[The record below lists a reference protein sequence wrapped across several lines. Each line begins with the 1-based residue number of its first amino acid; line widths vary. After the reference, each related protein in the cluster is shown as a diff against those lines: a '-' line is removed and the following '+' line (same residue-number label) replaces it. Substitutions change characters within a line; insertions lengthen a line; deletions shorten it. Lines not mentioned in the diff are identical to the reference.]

1 MTETSDTLPGDV
13 LAERYRLV
21 AQIGQGGMARVFRA
35 DDTALGRTVAVK
47 VLRSAVEEAVST
59 PERAR
64 SEVTLL
70 ASLNHPSLVT
80 LFDAHLTGSPEYLVM
95 EFVDGPTL
103 SARIAE
109 GAVPPVEVAALAAE
123 LGEAL
128 HVVHA
133 SGVVH
138 RDVKPSN
145 VLLAPPHLPGGRP
158 RAKLADFGI
167 ALLLDSAR
175 VTTPGTII
183 GTAAYLAPEQ
193 VQGRDPAPAS
203 DVYALGLVLLEAL
216 TGERAYPN
224 TDGVGA
230 ALARLTTPPA
240 VPDTLSAGWR
250 SLLSRMTATE
260 PEDRPT
266 ALEVVE
272 SAERLRTE
280 PVDGAPPLPPVR
292 AAVAAGIPVASV
304 PGADPA
310 HRDEKTADAPTRR
323 YPTAATVALT
333 GAAAADAGAD
343 ADAGGAFPA
352 SGDRPEKRRSRRPL
366 IIGLAVGAVA
376 LITAGSIWAGS
387 LAGSPQPA
395 STDPAQ
401 TVPRESTPA
410 EVVSTDPTPT
420 PTVATTNDD
429 PAPDDDP
436 APAPDDKAAD
446 KAAKDAEKAA
456 KEEQKRAEREAK
468 KDENGP
474 KDKP

>member
-1 MTETSDTLPGDV
+1 MTDVPEPLVGDTLAD
-13 LAERYRLV
+13 RYRLI
-21 AQIGQGGMARVFRA
+21 AQVGQGGMARVFRA

-47 VLRSAVEEAVST
+47 VLRPGVEGVAGA

-103 SARIAE
+103 SSRIAE
-109 GAVPPVEVAALAAE
+109 GPLPPAEVAALAAE

-138 RDVKPSN
+138 RDMKPSN

-175 VTTPGTII
+175 LTTPGTII

-193 VQGRDPAPAS
+193 VQGGDPAPPA

-216 TGERAYPN
+216 TGERAYPH

-230 ALARLTTPPA
+230 ALARLTTPPTI
-240 VPDTLSAGWR
+240 PDALGPAWT
-250 SLLSRMTATE
+250 SLLSRMTATR
-260 PEDRPT
+260 PEERPT
-266 ALEVVE
+266 ALAVVE
-272 SAERLRTE
+272 AAERLRTA

-292 AAVAAGIPVASV
+292 AAVAASIPIAATT
-304 PGADPA
+304 PADAPA
-310 HRDEKTADAPTRR
+310 TQAEPRDDDAPTRR
-323 YPTAATVALT
+323 YPTAATVAF
-333 GAAAADAGAD
+333 GSAPD
-343 ADAGGAFPA
+343 PA
-352 SGDRPEKRRSRRPL
+352 STEADSRRRSRRPL
-366 IIGLAVGAVA
+366 VIGFAVA
-376 LITAGSIWAGS
+376 VVALLAGASIWAAS
-387 LAGSPQPA
+387 LLGGQQSGK
-395 STDPAQ
+395 TDPAQ
-401 TVPRESTPA
+401 TEPTPA
-410 EVVSTDPTPT
+410 RTAEVTPTATPT
-420 PTVATTNDD
+420 PTVSTVDD
-429 PAPDDDP
+429 SGADDTPA
-436 APAPDDKAAD
+436 DDKGPGKQD
-446 KAAKDAEKAA
+446 KPDKP
-456 KEEQKRAEREAK
+456 
-468 KDENGP
+468 G
-474 KDKP
+474 KDKPGKGGPGRG

>member
-1 MTETSDTLPGDV
+1 MTETPEPLPGDV

-35 DDTALGRTVAVK
+35 EDTALGRTVAVK
-47 VLRSAVEEAVST
+47 VLRPAVEEAVSA

-80 LFDAHLTGSPEYLVM
+80 LFDAHLTGSPDYLVM

-109 GAVPPVEVAALAAE
+109 GALPPVEVASLAAE

-128 HVVHA
+128 HIVHT

-145 VLLAPPHLPGGRP
+145 VLLAPAHLPGGRP

-193 VQGRDPAPAS
+193 VEGRDPSPAS
-203 DVYALGLVLLEAL
+203 DVYALGLVLIEAL

-230 ALARLTTPPA
+230 ALARLTSPPT
-240 VPDTLSAGWR
+240 VPDTLSEGWR
-250 SLLSRMTATE
+250 SLLTRMTATS
-260 PEDRPT
+260 PEERPT
-266 ALEVVE
+266 ALEVVHA
-272 SAERLRTE
+272 AERLRTE
-280 PVDGAPPLPPVR
+280 PVDGAPPLPPIR
-292 AAVAAGIPVASV
+292 AAVAAGIPIASV
-304 PGADPA
+304 AGAA
-310 HRDEKTADAPTRR
+310 QARGEETTGDAATRR
-323 YPTAATVALT
+323 YPTAATVALA
-333 GAAAADAGAD
+333 GAAAGPQATATAVD
-343 ADAGGAFPA
+343 
-352 SGDRPEKRRSRRPL
+352 DRPEKRRSRRPL
-366 IIGLAVGAVA
+366 VIGLAVGAVA

-401 TVPRESTPA
+401 TVPQESTPA

-420 PTVATTNDD
+420 PTPTVTTTND
-429 PAPDDDP
+429 

-468 KDENGP
+468 KDEKGP

>member
-1 MTETSDTLPGDV
+1 MTETPEPLPGDM

-47 VLRSAVEEAVST
+47 VLRPAVEEAVSA

-80 LFDAHLTGSPEYLVM
+80 LFDAHLTGSPDYLVM

-109 GAVPPVEVAALAAE
+109 GPVPPAEVATLAAE

-128 HVVHA
+128 HVVHG

-216 TGERAYPN
+216 TGERAYPS
-224 TDGVGA
+224 TDGVSA
-230 ALARLTTPPA
+230 AIARLTTPPA

-250 SLLSRMTATE
+250 SLLSRMTATA

-266 ALEVVE
+266 ALQVVE
-272 SAERLRTE
+272 AAERLRAE
-280 PVDGAPPLPPVR
+280 PVDGAPPLPSVR
-292 AAVAAGIPVASV
+292 AAVAAGIPIASV
-304 PGADPA
+304 AGAEA
-310 HRDEKTADAPTRR
+310 ARDEEKAGDAPTRR
-323 YPTAATVALT
+323 YPSSTPTTATVALAGEAAP
-333 GAAAADAGAD
+333 GAASDGT
-343 ADAGGAFPA
+343 PT
-352 SGDRPEKRRSRRPL
+352 RRSRRPL
-366 IIGLAVGAVA
+366 VIGLAVGAVA
-376 LITAGSIWAGS
+376 LVAAGSIWAGS
-387 LAGSPQPA
+387 LAGSPQPV

-401 TVPRESTPA
+401 TVPQESTPA

-420 PTVATTNDD
+420 PTVSTTNDD
-429 PAPDDDP
+429 PAPDD
-436 APAPDDKAAD
+436 KAAD
-446 KAAKDAEKAA
+446 EAAKDAEKAA
-456 KEEQKRAEREAK
+456 KEEQKRAER
-468 KDENGP
+468 DENRDRKGP

>member
-1 MTETSDTLPGDV
+1 MTETSEPLPGDM

-47 VLRSAVEEAVST
+47 VLRPAVEEAVSA

-80 LFDAHLTGSPEYLVM
+80 LFDARLTGSPDYLVM

-109 GAVPPVEVAALAAE
+109 GPVPPAEVATLAAE

-128 HVVHA
+128 HVVHG

-216 TGERAYPN
+216 TGERAYPS
-224 TDGVGA
+224 TDGVSA
-230 ALARLTTPPA
+230 AIARLTTPPA

-250 SLLSRMTATE
+250 SLLSRMTATT

-272 SAERLRTE
+272 AAERLRTE

-292 AAVAAGIPVASV
+292 AAVAAGIPIASV
-304 PGADPA
+304 AGVEAA
-310 HRDEKTADAPTRR
+310 GHKETTGDAPTRR
-323 YPTAATVALT
+323 YPTAPTVALAGEVAP
-333 GAAAADAGAD
+333 GAASDGTQ
-343 ADAGGAFPA
+343 
-352 SGDRPEKRRSRRPL
+352 KRRSRRPL
-366 IIGLAVGAVA
+366 VIGLAVGAVA
-376 LITAGSIWAGS
+376 LIAAGSIWAGS
-387 LAGSPQPA
+387 LAGSPQPT

-401 TVPRESTPA
+401 TEPRESAPA

-420 PTVATTNDD
+420 PTVTTTNDD
-429 PAPDDDP
+429 PAPDD
-436 APAPDDKAAD
+436 KAAD
-446 KAAKDAEKAA
+446 EAAEDAEKAA
-456 KEEQKRAEREAK
+456 KEEQKRAER
-468 KDENGP
+468 DENRDRKGP

>member
-1 MTETSDTLPGDV
+1 MTETPEPLPGDM

-47 VLRSAVEEAVST
+47 VLRPAVEEAVSA

-80 LFDAHLTGSPEYLVM
+80 LFDAHLTGSPDYLVM

-109 GAVPPVEVAALAAE
+109 GPVPPAEVATLAAE

-128 HVVHA
+128 HVVHG

-193 VQGRDPAPAS
+193 VQGATRHRHPMCTPSVSCCSKPSRASAPI
-203 DVYALGLVLLEAL
+203 
-216 TGERAYPN
+216 RA
-224 TDGVGA
+224 
-230 ALARLTTPPA
+230 
-240 VPDTLSAGWR
+240 
-250 SLLSRMTATE
+250 
-260 PEDRPT
+260 PT
-266 ALEVVE
+266 A
-272 SAERLRTE
+272 S
-280 PVDGAPPLPPVR
+280 VR
-292 AAVAAGIPVASV
+292 PS
-304 PGADPA
+304 PA
-310 HRDEKTADAPTRR
+310 
-323 YPTAATVALT
+323 
-333 GAAAADAGAD
+333 
-343 ADAGGAFPA
+343 
-352 SGDRPEKRRSRRPL
+352 
-366 IIGLAVGAVA
+366 
-376 LITAGSIWAGS
+376 
-387 LAGSPQPA
+387 
-395 STDPAQ
+395 
-401 TVPRESTPA
+401 
-410 EVVSTDPTPT
+410 
-420 PTVATTNDD
+420 
-429 PAPDDDP
+429 
-436 APAPDDKAAD
+436 
-446 KAAKDAEKAA
+446 
-456 KEEQKRAEREAK
+456 
-468 KDENGP
+468 
-474 KDKP
+474 

>member
-1 MTETSDTLPGDV
+1 MTDAPEPLVGDV
-13 LAERYRLV
+13 LADRYRLV
-21 AQIGQGGMARVFRA
+21 AQVGQGGMARVFRA

-47 VLRSAVEEAVST
+47 VLRPEVEGAMSA

-80 LFDAHLTGSPEYLVM
+80 LFDAHLTGSPDYLVM

-109 GAVPPVEVAALAAE
+109 GPLPPAEVAALAAE

-128 HVVHA
+128 HVVHG

-145 VLLAPPHLPGGRP
+145 VLLASPHLPGGRP

-175 VTTPGTII
+175 VTTPGTVI

-224 TDGVGA
+224 TDGIGA
-230 ALARLTTPPA
+230 ALARLTTPPTI
-240 VPDTLSAGWR
+240 PDELGPGWGA
-250 SLLSRMTATE
+250 LLTRMTATG
-260 PEDRPT
+260 PDDRPT

-272 SAERLRTE
+272 AAERLRTA

-292 AAVAAGIPVASV
+292 AAVAAGIPVAAAV
-304 PGADPA
+304 PAEPA
-310 HRDEKTADAPTRR
+310 TRR
-323 YPTAATVALT
+323 YPTAATVALDP
-333 GAAAADAGAD
+333 AAATDV
-343 ADAGGAFPA
+343 
-352 SGDRPEKRRSRRPL
+352 PEKRRSRRPVVVA
-366 IIGLAVGAVA
+366 LAVGAVA
-376 LITAGSIWAGS
+376 LVAAASIWTAS
-387 LAGSPQPA
+387 LAGSPEPT
-395 STDPAQ
+395 SSDPAQ
-401 TVPRESTPA
+401 TEPRSTEP
-410 EVVSTDPTPT
+410 VQDTVTDPTPA
-420 PTVATTNDD
+420 PSIE
-429 PAPDDDP
+429 PAPTPSTVTTDD
-436 APAPDDKAAD
+436 APDD
-446 KAAKDAEKAA
+446 KAAKDAEKDAEKAA
-456 KEEQKRAEREAK
+456 KEAEKQAEQDAKRAERDAEK
-468 KDENGP
+468 GP
-474 KDKP
+474 KDTPDKP

>member
-1 MTETSDTLPGDV
+1 MTDTSEPLPGDV

-35 DDTALGRTVAVK
+35 DDTVLGRRVAVK
-47 VLRSAVEEAVST
+47 VLRPGVEGAVSA
-59 PERAR
+59 PDRAR

-80 LFDAHLTGSPEYLVM
+80 LFDAHLTGSPDYLVM

-109 GAVPPVEVAALAAE
+109 GPLPTADVAALAAE

-128 HVVHA
+128 HVVHS

-145 VLLAPPHLPGGRP
+145 VLLASPHLPGGRP

-193 VQGRDPAPAS
+193 VEGRDPSPAS

-230 ALARLTTPPA
+230 ALARLTTPPT
-240 VPDTLSAGWR
+240 VPDTLSEGWR
-250 SLLSRMTATE
+250 SLLSRMTATS
-260 PEDRPT
+260 PEERPT
-266 ALEVVE
+266 ALEVVHA
-272 SAERLRTE
+272 AERLRTE
-280 PVDGAPPLPPVR
+280 PIDGAPPLPPVR
-292 AAVAAGIPVASV
+292 AAVAAGIPAA
-304 PGADPA
+304 GAADSRRA
-310 HRDEKTADAPTRR
+310 GEETTGDAPTRR
-323 YPTAATVALT
+323 YPRPSATAATVALA
-333 GAAAADAGAD
+333 GAPAAAGAS
-343 ADAGGAFPA
+343 AA
-352 SGDRPEKRRSRRPL
+352 SGVSTDRPEKRRSRRPL
-366 IIGLAVGAVA
+366 VIGLAAAAVA

-401 TVPRESTPA
+401 TEPQESAPA

-420 PTVATTNDD
+420 PTPTVTTTKVD
-429 PAPDDDP
+429 PAPDDD
-436 APAPDDKAAD
+436 AAD
-446 KAAKDAEKAA
+446 EAAKDAEKAA
-456 KEEQKRAEREAK
+456 KDEQKRAEREAN
-468 KDENGP
+468 KDRKGP

>member
-1 MTETSDTLPGDV
+1 VTENAEPLPGD
-13 LAERYRLV
+13 LLDGRYRLV

-47 VLRSAVEEAVST
+47 VLRPGVEGAGA

-80 LFDAHLTGSPEYLVM
+80 LFDAHLTGTPDYLVM

-109 GAVPPVEVAALAAE
+109 GPLSSAEAAGLAAE

-145 VLLAPPHLPGGRP
+145 VLLAEPHLPGARP

-175 VTTPGTII
+175 VTTPGTVI

-193 VQGRDPAPAS
+193 VQGADPAPPA

-216 TGERAYPN
+216 TGNRAYPH
-224 TDGVGA
+224 TDSVGA
-230 ALARLTTPPA
+230 ALARL
-240 VPDTLSAGWR
+240 SASPVIPEALGDGWV
-250 SLLSRMTATE
+250 SLLERMTALR
-260 PEDRPT
+260 PADRPT
-266 ALEVVE
+266 ALEVVAAAGE
-272 SAERLRTE
+272 LRT
-280 PVDGAPPLPPVR
+280 GTHAPPPVLAPPVPPVP
-292 AAVAAGIPVASV
+292 AAVAAGIPVE
-304 PGADPA
+304 DP
-310 HRDEKTADAPTRR
+310 PTRR
-323 YPTAATVALT
+323 YPTAESVAPAR
-333 GAAAADAGAD
+333 AAAAGEA
-343 ADAGGAFPA
+343 PA
-352 SGDRPEKRRSRRPL
+352 PRRSRRPVA
-366 IIGLAVGAVA
+366 IAIAVGAVA
-376 LITAGSIWAGS
+376 LVAAGTIWGTS
-387 LAGSPQPA
+387 LVGSPVPA

-401 TVPRESTPA
+401 TEPRSTEPA
-410 EVVSTDPTPT
+410 QVTST
-420 PTVATTNDD
+420 
-429 PAPDDDP
+429 DP
-436 APAPDDKAAD
+436 APAPTPTTVPADVAEEDAVPAPDEKDAD
-446 KAAKDAEKAA
+446 KAAKEAEKRAEEAVKRAEDAA
-456 KEEQKRAEREAK
+456 KKAEREAEK
-468 KDENGP
+468 RE
-474 KDKP
+474 KDKPGND

>member
-1 MTETSDTLPGDV
+1 MTDAPEPLVGDTLAD
-13 LAERYRLV
+13 RYRLI
-21 AQIGQGGMARVFRA
+21 AQVGQGGMARVFRA

-47 VLRSAVEEAVST
+47 VLRPGVEGVAGA

-103 SARIAE
+103 SGRIAE
-109 GAVPPVEVAALAAE
+109 GPLPPAEVAALAAE

-138 RDVKPSN
+138 RDMKPSN

-175 VTTPGTII
+175 LTTPGTII

-193 VQGRDPAPAS
+193 VQGGDPAPPA

-216 TGERAYPN
+216 TGERAYPH

-230 ALARLTTPPA
+230 ALARLTTPPTI
-240 VPDTLSAGWR
+240 PDALGPAWT
-250 SLLSRMTATE
+250 SLLSRMTATR
-260 PEDRPT
+260 PEERPT
-266 ALEVVE
+266 ALAVVE
-272 SAERLRTE
+272 AAERLRTA

-292 AAVAAGIPVASV
+292 AAVAAGIPVSAAV
-304 PGADPA
+304 DPEATRADTPA
-310 HRDEKTADAPTRR
+310 EADAPTLLEPAAARAAGDAPTRR
-323 YPTAATVALT
+323 YPTAATVAD
-333 GAAAADAGAD
+333 GSAA
-343 ADAGGAFPA
+343 PA
-352 SGDRPEKRRSRRPL
+352 SAEEEPRRRSRRPL
-366 IIGLAVGAVA
+366 VIGLAVAVVA
-376 LITAGSIWAGS
+376 LIAGASIWAGS
-387 LAGSPQPA
+387 LVGGQQS
-395 STDPAQ
+395 STTDPAQ
-401 TVPRESTPA
+401 TEPTPA
-410 EVVSTDPTPT
+410 STVQVTPTEQAPTPTPTPT
-420 PTVATTNDD
+420 PTVTTVDD
-429 PAPDDDP
+429 SGTDDTPAE
-436 APAPDDKAAD
+436 DK
-446 KAAKDAEKAA
+446 
-456 KEEQKRAEREAK
+456 
-468 KDENGP
+468 GP
-474 KDKP
+474 GKDKPEKPGKPDKPDKPGKGKPGKN

>member
-1 MTETSDTLPGDV
+1 MTDVPEPLVGDTLAD
-13 LAERYRLV
+13 RYRLI
-21 AQIGQGGMARVFRA
+21 AQVGQGGMARVFRA

-47 VLRSAVEEAVST
+47 VLRPGVEGAAGA

-103 SARIAE
+103 SSRIAE
-109 GAVPPVEVAALAAE
+109 GPLPPAEVAALAAE

-138 RDVKPSN
+138 RDMKPSN

-175 VTTPGTII
+175 LTTPGTII

-193 VQGRDPAPAS
+193 VQGGDPAPPA

-216 TGERAYPN
+216 TGERAYPH

-230 ALARLTTPPA
+230 ALARLTTPPTI
-240 VPDTLSAGWR
+240 PDALGPAWT
-250 SLLSRMTATE
+250 SLLSRMTATR
-260 PEDRPT
+260 PEERPT
-266 ALEVVE
+266 ALAVVE
-272 SAERLRTE
+272 AAERLRTA

-292 AAVAAGIPVASV
+292 AAVAAGIPVSAAV
-304 PGADPA
+304 DPEATRTDTPAEADAPTLLEPA
-310 HRDEKTADAPTRR
+310 AARAAGDAPTRR
-323 YPTAATVALT
+323 YPTAATVAD
-333 GAAAADAGAD
+333 GSAA
-343 ADAGGAFPA
+343 PA
-352 SGDRPEKRRSRRPL
+352 SAEEEPRRRSRRPL
-366 IIGLAVGAVA
+366 VIGLAVAVVA
-376 LITAGSIWAGS
+376 LIAGASIWAGS
-387 LAGSPQPA
+387 LVGGQQS
-395 STDPAQ
+395 STTDPAQ
-401 TVPRESTPA
+401 TEPTPA
-410 EVVSTDPTPT
+410 STVQVTPTEQAPTPTPT
-420 PTVATTNDD
+420 PTVSTVDD
-429 PAPDDDP
+429 SGTDDTPAE
-436 APAPDDKAAD
+436 DK
-446 KAAKDAEKAA
+446 
-456 KEEQKRAEREAK
+456 
-468 KDENGP
+468 GP
-474 KDKP
+474 GKDKPEKPGKPDKPGKGKPGKN

>member
-1 MTETSDTLPGDV
+1 MTETPEPLPGDM

-47 VLRSAVEEAVST
+47 VLRPAVEEAVSA

-80 LFDAHLTGSPEYLVM
+80 LFDAHLSGSPEYLVM
-95 EFVDGPTL
+95 ELVDGPTL
-103 SARIAE
+103 SARIAD
-109 GAVPPVEVAALAAE
+109 GPVPPAEVAALAAE

-128 HVVHA
+128 HVVHG

-224 TDGVGA
+224 TDGVSA
-230 ALARLTTPPA
+230 AIARLTSPPA

-250 SLLSRMTATE
+250 SLLSRMTATA

-272 SAERLRTE
+272 AAERLRTE

-292 AAVAAGIPVASV
+292 AAVAAGIPVAPV
-304 PGADPA
+304 ADLDPA
-310 HRDEKTADAPTRR
+310 RGDETTGDAPTRQ
-323 YPTAATVALT
+323 YPTAATVAL
-333 GAAAADAGAD
+333 AGAG
-343 ADAGGAFPA
+343 AGAGAGA
-352 SGDRPEKRRSRRPL
+352 EAVRDRPDTVRSRRPL
-366 IIGLAVGAVA
+366 VIGLAVGAVA
-376 LITAGSIWAGS
+376 LIAAGSIWAGS
-387 LAGSPQPA
+387 LAGAPQPT

-401 TVPRESTPA
+401 TEPRQSAPA
-410 EVVSTDPTPT
+410 EVVSTDPTPS
-420 PTVATTNDD
+420 PTVATTTDD
-429 PAPDDDP
+429 PAPDDE
-436 APAPDDKAAD
+436 AIDDEATKDAE

-456 KEEQKRAEREAK
+456 KDAEKRAERDANRDRK
-468 KDENGP
+468 GP